1 MYRGHV
7 LGLFNKTKKMNSSDS
22 LESFDTLIGS
32 ATKIDG
38 RMVVNKSIRLDGTID
53 GSIESPAGTQVT
65 VAIGKTGLVHG
76 DVRAHRVLVNG
87 QVDGNI
93 YAREK
98 CELHETSKVKGDIH
112 YGLLG
117 IEHGA
122 EILGLMVKK
131 IEATGAV
138 ESVTEAK
145 NLIQKINKSS

>member
-1 MYRGHV
+1 MMVTRTRFGV
-7 LGLFNKTKKMNSSDS
+7 FNKTKKMNATDS
-22 LESFDTLIGS
+22 VESFDTLIGA
-32 ATKIDG
+32 ATRIEG

-53 GSIESPAGTQVT
+53 GSIESSTDTQVT
-65 VAIGKTGLVHG
+65 VAIGNTGLVHG

-93 YAREK
+93 YARER
-98 CELHETSKVKGDIH
+98 CELHQTSKVKGDIH
-112 YGLLG
+112 YGMLG

-138 ESVTEAK
+138 ESVNEAK
-145 NLIQKINKSS
+145 DLINRLNN

>member
-1 MYRGHV
+1 M
-7 LGLFNKTKKMNSSDS
+7 GLFNKTKKMNTSDS
-22 LESFDTLIGS
+22 SESFDTLIGA
-32 ATKIDG
+32 ATRIEG

-53 GSIESPAGTQVT
+53 GSIESSTDTQVT
-65 VAIGKTGLVHG
+65 VAIGNTGLVHG

-93 YAREK
+93 YARER
-98 CELHETSKVKGDIH
+98 CELHQTSKVKGDIH
-112 YGLLG
+112 YGMLG

-138 ESVTEAK
+138 ESVNEAK
-145 NLIQKINKSS
+145 DLIDRLNN

>member
-1 MYRGHV
+1 M
-7 LGLFNKTKKMNSSDS
+7 GLFTKNKKMNSSDS
-22 LESFDTLIGS
+22 IESFDTLIGA
-32 ATKIDG
+32 ATRIEG
-38 RMVVNKSIRLDGTID
+38 RMVVNKSIRLDGTIE
-53 GSIESPAGTQVT
+53 GSIESSLETQVT
-65 VAIGKTGLVHG
+65 VAIGHTGLVHG

-131 IEATGAV
+131 IDATGQV
-138 ESVTEAK
+138 ESVTEAR
-145 NLIQKINKSS
+145 NLIDKINKSA

>member
-1 MYRGHV
+1 M
-7 LGLFNKTKKMNSSDS
+7 GLFNKTKKMNTSDTQ
-22 LESFDTLIGS
+22 ESFDTLIGS
-32 ATKIDG
+32 ATRIEG
-38 RMVVNKSIRLDGTID
+38 RMVVNKSIRLDGTIE
-53 GSIESPAGTQVT
+53 GSIESSTDTQVT
-65 VAIGKTGLVHG
+65 VAIGHTGLIHG

-131 IEATGAV
+131 IEATGEV
-138 ESVTEAK
+138 ESVTEAR
-145 NLIQKINKSS
+145 NLIDKINRPE

>member
-1 MYRGHV
+1 
-7 LGLFNKTKKMNSSDS
+7 MNSTDS
-22 LESFDTLIGS
+22 LESFDTLIGA
-32 ATKIDG
+32 ATKIEG
-38 RMVVNKSIRLDGTID
+38 RMVVNKSIRLDGTIE
-53 GSIESPAGTQVT
+53 GSIESNTDTHVT
-65 VAIGKTGLVHG
+65 VAIGNTGLVHG

-131 IEATGAV
+131 IEATGEV

-145 NLIQKINKSS
+145 NMIDKINKNY

>member
-1 MYRGHV
+1 M
-7 LGLFNKTKKMNSSDS
+7 GLFNKSKKMNSSDS
-22 LESFDTLIGS
+22 LESFDTLIGA
-32 ATKIDG
+32 ATKIQG
-38 RMVVNKSIRLDGTID
+38 RMVVNKSIRLDGIIE
-53 GSIESPAGTQVT
+53 GSIESSTDNQVT
-65 VAIGKTGLVHG
+65 VAIGHTGLVHG

-131 IEATGAV
+131 IEATGEV
-138 ESVTEAK
+138 ESVTEAR
-145 NLIQKINKSS
+145 NLIDQINKPS